1 MQLALLLTRKNSSN
15 SCFYFY
21 KYILEF
27 INNNIEVVLFCES
40 ENDFEYMYKKSDGK
54 FTVLYIFSEIS
65 KFIKN
70 KNNNF
75 INNKNIF
82 NIDSTLKVYEKKID
96 INKYLEFYLLTYCKK
111 NKIKYASLN
120 FADGVFFSYMPVLLQ
135 TAFFYFV
142 IFCSTVLF
150 AP

>member
-27 INNNIEVVLFCES
+27 INNDIEVVLFCES

-96 INKYLEFYLLTYCKK
+96 INKYLEFYFLTYCK
-111 NKIKYASLN
+111 
-120 FADGVFFSYMPVLLQ
+120 
-135 TAFFYFV
+135 
-142 IFCSTVLF
+142 
-150 AP
+150 